1 MKKLIALLFC
11 LAVVVGVARAEYP
24 NQKADLNKQVS
35 AQVNNNLR
43 VAEMMIYA
51 ANDATE
57 NYTGKAVILKV
68 EKNKIELLLDAKLTE
83 GVDLIDQ
90 VNTGLILGKL
100 VNGVIKTQNATA
112 LKVARSINI
121 RRNNRPENLYVATLS
136 VGKLEGNNAHNAS
149 LIKPLD
155 AQAAVKLLK

>member
-11 LAVVVGVARAEYP
+11 LAVVAGVARAEYP
-24 NQKADLNKQVS
+24 NQKADLNDQVS
-35 AQVNNNLR
+35 AQVNKNLR

-136 VGKLEGNNAHNAS
+136 VGKLEGNNARNAS

-155 AQAAVKLLK
+155 AQAATKLLK

>member
-24 NQKADLNKQVS
+24 NQKADLNAQVS

-43 VAEMMIYA
+43 VVEMMIYA
-51 ANDATE
+51 ANDDTA
-57 NYTGKAVILKV
+57 NHTGKAVILKI
-68 EKNKIELLLDAKLTE
+68 EKSKIELLLDANLTQ

-90 VNTGLILGKL
+90 TSAEPILGKL
-100 VNGVIKTQNATA
+100 VNGVIKTNNATT
-112 LKVARSINI
+112 LKVSRSISI

-136 VGKLEGNNAHNAS
+136 MGKLAGNNAHNAS

-155 AQAAVKLLK
+155 AKNAVKLLK